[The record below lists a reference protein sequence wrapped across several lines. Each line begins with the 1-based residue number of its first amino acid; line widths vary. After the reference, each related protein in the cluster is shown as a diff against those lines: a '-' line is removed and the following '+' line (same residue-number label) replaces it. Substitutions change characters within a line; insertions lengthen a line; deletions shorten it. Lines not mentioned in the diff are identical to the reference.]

1 MSEEKTHHIPVIN
14 LIGDPVEN
22 FYRLGKQDKESY
34 RPVLDEIKAMLQ
46 TPWKSVDKG
55 VKEAG
60 LLLIKNAFS
69 KSSPF
74 RKHVEAYA
82 EGLEI
87 PFEDVALG
95 LLVPEVISSLNRW
108 IPAISTNTLGCSS
121 YFAIDQEKKV
131 PIHVRLLDYPL
142 VGSFDKSERFLVT
155 QFKGEATIFSHG
167 SSGLPYNSLTCMN
180 SHGVTLALHQKYTD
194 IFNIQGTPVFE
205 LVRELMAH
213 VKTPHGALEFLNKRQ
228 SLSSWGLYMLFESG
242 EVLAVDLLGE
252 KFEHQLYELKENQ
265 ILSFNNL
272 LINKRYPQ
280 KKILP
285 YNFYHYCKM
294 RENCDN
300 KKIKK
305 ILKEKDLTE
314 NNLLKKIT
322 TPLSQEDKPFEKWEA
337 DSATPIT
344 VGALTLNPTKQ
355 SSLYIP
361 GPAPKYYSGQMV
373 SLTQTK
379 KGIRQ
384 HTIINEDPSL
394 LSTSWTEGMKRLI
407 LAMQAYQKKEI
418 HLTYHHAQMAC
429 DYLEGTTEQKLAKLY
444 LAFYRFLNEEDKTLR
459 EDILNDLLNLKDD
472 LPTYLKDHCLLFIWR
487 LERLLDK
494 KIKVTKDDI
503 ESPVLKKI
511 WEFEN
516 KIPKLLHYKVTAPFI
531 QPRPD
536 ILDVVYAFLLH
547 T

>member
-1 MSEEKTHHIPVIN
+1 MSEEKALHIPVIN
-14 LIGDPVEN
+14 LIGDPIEN
-22 FYRLGKQDKESY
+22 FYRLGKQDKDSY

-60 LLLIKNAFS
+60 LLLVKNAFS
-69 KSSPF
+69 KTSPF

-95 LLVPEVISSLNRW
+95 LLVPEIISSLNRW

-121 YFAIDQEKKV
+121 YFAIDQDQKRPV
-131 PIHVRLLDYPL
+131 HVRLLDYPL
-142 VGSFDKSERFLVT
+142 VGSFDKNERFLTT

-167 SSGLPYNSLTCMN
+167 SSGLPYNSLTCMS

-194 IFNIQGTPVFE
+194 IFNVQGTPVFE

-213 VKTPHGALEFLNKRQ
+213 VKNPHEALEFLDKRQ

-252 KFEHQLYELKENQ
+252 KFDHQLYELKENQ

-285 YNFYHYCKM
+285 CNFHNYCKL
-294 RENCDN
+294 REGCDH

-305 ILKEKDLTE
+305 IIKENE
-314 NNLLKKIT
+314 IAEENLLKKIM
-322 TPLSQEDKPFEKWEA
+322 TPLSQENKTFENWEA

-344 VGALTLNPTKQ
+344 VAALTLNPSKQ

-361 GPAPKYYSGQMV
+361 GPAPKYYDGQIV
-373 SLTQTK
+373 ALTQSK
-379 KGIRQ
+379 KGIKQ
-384 HTIINEDPSL
+384 HTLKKEETTLSPS
-394 LSTSWTEGMKRLI
+394 WKEGMKRLI

-418 HLTYHHAQMAC
+418 HQTYHHAQMAC
-429 DYLEGTTEQKLAKLY
+429 EYLEGCQEQKLARLY
-444 LAFYRFLNEEDKTLR
+444 LAFYRFLNEEEKELR
-459 EDILNDLLNLKDD
+459 EDILADLISLKDE
-472 LPTYLKDHCLLFIWR
+472 LPPYLKDHCLLFIWR

-494 KIKVTKDDI
+494 KIKISKDDI